1 MSDVTV
7 APTTQ
12 AVPAA
17 ELPAAMRAFEETT
30 GIRSKIEPDDNEH
43 MNVDP
48 AAASMTV
55 LGALPAIAALEK
67 EIADEFKKFVPTMLD
82 EVKTYALAAI
92 YAHSRHR
99 FVSTPIPITPER
111 VEKATKKR
119 NLLVSTYRLAAE
131 HGLVSAEP
139 LADLSNPNGHKNV
152 PVDLLGV
159 ANLMLENWGALE
171 GKVPLTRTD
180 VLSAINEATELA
192 EALGLRD
199 HGLKDIEVS
208 LLDKKRAFTLMSR
221 HYKDLRGMVA
231 WVRRHDGD
239 AEQIGPSFH
248 YRSSPRTKAAP
259 EVAAP
264 ASPTLDTSPASAP
277 LPDVSAP
284 VGHPDASPFQ
294 KN

>member
-7 APTTQ
+7 VPTTQ
-12 AVPAA
+12 AVSAAEQPAA
-17 ELPAAMRAFEETT
+17 VRAFEETT

-55 LGALPAIAALEK
+55 LGALPAIALLEK
-67 EIADEFKKFVPTMLD
+67 EIADEFKKFDPIML
-82 EVKTYALAAI
+82 VQAKTYALAAI

-99 FVSTPIPITPER
+99 FVSVPVPITPER

-119 NLLVSTYRLAAE
+119 NLMVSTYRMAAE

-139 LADLSNPNGHKNV
+139 LGDLSNPNGHKNV

-171 GKVPLTRTD
+171 GKVPLTRAD

-221 HYKDLRGMVA
+221 LYKDLRGMVG

-239 AEQIGPSFH
+239 AEQITPSFH
-248 YRSSPRTKAAP
+248 YRSSPRGKSAP

-264 ASPTLDTSPASAP
+264 PSPTPDAPTASDP
-277 LPDVSAP
+277 LPGVSAP
-284 VGHPDASPFQ
+284 IGHPDASPFQ
-294 KN
+294 RN